1 MNAELELLKAEI
13 KLAEEEIYR
22 TKSGEFI
29 DGYDTCK
36 ELVDK
41 YLQTQKAHWE
51 EIERDRILKEMGLG
65 ED

>member
-1 MNAELELLKAEI
+1 MNIDLELLKAEI
-13 KLAEEEIYR
+13 KIAEEEIYR

-41 YLQTQKAHWE
+41 YLTESNEK
-51 EIERDRILKEMGLG
+51 DRN
-65 ED
+65 D